1 MHWFVNLQTI
11 TYTNTIAVITYRSF
25 TYTYLQETHILQ
37 SRCIVTHTYHY
48 RDALEYIYVCRC
60 IHIDLTFFFLL
71 KLNIICRHTY
81 SLCSNFVLIAMHFE
95 TYLCVIVYYTCLF
108 NLFKCKSWNWTR
120 FAVIRVPYI
129 IIFRLTFVLWCTLT
143 DILSRVFLWIYFHRD
158 TLFM

>member
-60 IHIDLTFFFLL
+60 IHIDTFFLFFFETEHYLQTYIFLMLSFCSNSNAFWDLPLCNCVLHMFCLTF
-71 KLNIICRHTY
+71 LNV
-81 SLCSNFVLIAMHFE
+81 NPE
-95 TYLCVIVYYTCLF
+95 TEHDSQSYVCPI
-108 NLFKCKSWNWTR
+108 
-120 FAVIRVPYI
+120 
-129 IIFRLTFVLWCTLT
+129 
-143 DILSRVFLWIYFHRD
+143 
-158 TLFM
+158 